1 MGWEIVFPSND
12 FYMTFVDYSA
22 DVFFWPRSLV
32 YQKKMGYARTKT
44 EKMDRKNAPAAGHPV
59 LYYRIA
65 INP

>member
-1 MGWEIVFPSND
+1 
-12 FYMTFVDYSA
+12 
-22 DVFFWPRSLV
+22 LV

-44 EKMDRKNAPAAGHPV
+44 DKMDTKPAPAAGAPL